1 MKQNKKIMMKFLT
14 KYWKEVTIG
23 LVFISMLI
31 AIIVLFN
38 KPQVTITVEDTKK
51 IEALRD
57 SVNVLNKQMID
68 LRIAYNNKQGEVIT
82 KIKIIKEE
90 NAKEI
95 SNLGKLNLVQRDS
108 VWSSFEAP

>member
-1 MKQNKKIMMKFLT
+1 MKQKKRIMMKFLT
-14 KYWKEVTIG
+14 KYWKEVMIG

-38 KPQVTITVEDTKK
+38 KPQVTVTIEDTKR
-51 IEALRD
+51 IEMLRD
-57 SVNVLNKQMID
+57 SVNVLNRQMSD
-68 LRIAYNNKQGEVIT
+68 LRVAYDNKQGEVIT
-82 KIKIIKEE
+82 KIKYIKEE

>member
-1 MKQNKKIMMKFLT
+1 MKFLT

-57 SVNVLNKQMID
+57 SVNVLNKQMTD
-68 LRIAYNNKQGEVIT
+68 LRIAYDNKQGEVIT
-82 KIKIIKEE
+82 KIKYIKELIHVYFSRRS
-90 NAKEI
+90 KET
-95 SNLGKLNLVQRDS
+95 SRHYLSRNDGVQK
-108 VWSSFEAP
+108 SS